1 MELNV
6 DIDAIVLYGVQR
18 IDRERLAADI
28 AQRLEFHLLT
38 EGLARDSSDVSRFSP
53 GAAGGDVS
61 EARRFSNRR
70 GGDRPSRDA
79 VGGDGF
85 EAGRF
90 STGVGG
96 DRPSR
101 DAVSGDR
108 LSGGPAEE
116 NIHSEA
122 RQSSETSPPTAGGSR
137 QSSSGLLSGGS
148 SIADRVADAVWS
160 RLRAGG
166 TAQ

>member
-38 EGLARDSSDVSRFSP
+38 D
-53 GAAGGDVS
+53 GAM
-61 EARRFSNRR
+61 
-70 GGDRPSRDA
+70 
-79 VGGDGF
+79 GGDG
-85 EAGRF
+85 
-90 STGVGG
+90 
-96 DRPSR
+96 
-101 DAVSGDR
+101 
-108 LSGGPAEE
+108 
-116 NIHSEA
+116 SE
-122 RQSSETSPPTAGGSR
+122 
-137 QSSSGLLSGGS
+137 GS

-160 RLRAGG
+160 KLRAGG

>member
-38 EGLARDSSDVSRFSP
+38 D
-53 GAAGGDVS
+53 GAM
-61 EARRFSNRR
+61 
-70 GGDRPSRDA
+70 
-79 VGGDGF
+79 GGDGS

-90 STGVGG
+90 SN
-96 DRPSR
+96 RS
-101 DAVSGDR
+101 VSSAADW
-108 LSGGPAEE
+108 S
-116 NIHSEA
+116 
-122 RQSSETSPPTAGGSR
+122 
-137 QSSSGLLSGGS
+137 GS

-160 RLRAGG
+160 KLRAGG